1 MVAGFRRSLSLP
13 CDDDDDEASRPRH
26 ARSSSVPFP
35 SHPAISHLHHL
46 ISVLRFWPSGGERA
60 PPGERVA
67 AVLLDVARLHAAL
80 DDLLHLPLA
89 RDPLRRPASPAW
101 ADRILDD
108 FLRLADAYGSF
119 RSAVL
124 ALEQLHSE
132 VRSAIRRRETGRL
145 ASALRAHRRV
155 EKDLARLAAA
165 VRDLAGKAAT
175 PLTWMSSGEVDVARV
190 LREAVTETATASAF
204 VFAAVVAV
212 SAEAS
217 TAAGSTTGSSGSSS
231 VVGTVLRKLWKRGAD
246 AEAEVVAL
254 ERLKAAE
261 ELMGGL
267 METGISERVFRSLM
281 NTRVSLLN
289 ILTPSL

>member
-1 MVAGFRRSLSLP
+1 MAADFRRSLSLP
-13 CDDDDDEASRPRH
+13 CDDDDDASRPRH

-46 ISVLRFWPSGGERA
+46 ISVLRFWPSGERA
-60 PPGERVA
+60 PGERVA

-89 RDPLRRPASPAW
+89 RDPLRRPSASAW

-108 FLRLADAYGSF
+108 FLRLADAHGSF
-119 RSAVL
+119 RTAVL

-132 VRSAIRRRETGRL
+132 VRSSIRRRDAGRL

-165 VRDLAGKAAT
+165 VRDLAGKGPA
-175 PLTWMSSGEVDVARV
+175 PLAWISSGDVDVARV
-190 LREAVTETATASAF
+190 LREAVTETAAASAF
-204 VFAAVVAV
+204 VFTAVAAV

-217 TAAGSTTGSSGSSS
+217 TAAGSTGSLGSSS
-231 VVGTVLRKLWKRGAD
+231 VVGAVLRKLRKRGAD

-261 ELMGGL
+261 ELMREL
-267 METGISERVFRSLM
+267 TETGISERVFRSLM
-281 NTRVSLLN
+281 NARVSLLN